1 MAIILSEVMVYAGA
15 ALWTAG
21 VLCSEFASWA
31 LPAVVG
37 GALLGLTGAILHQRC
52 IGGRAA
58 ERRELRNA
66 EAEEAWWEDA
76 A

>member
-1 MAIILSEVMVYAGA
+1 MAIILSTIMAYAGL
-15 ALWTAG
+15 ALVNVG
-21 VLCSEFASWA
+21 VLCVEFAWWA

-37 GALLGLTGAILHQRC
+37 GALLVMAGAILHQRC

-58 ERRELRNA
+58 ERRDERTA

>member
-1 MAIILSEVMVYAGA
+1 MAIILSTAMVYAGA

-21 VLCSEFASWA
+21 VLCAEFASWA

-37 GALLGLTGAILHQRC
+37 GALLGLSGAILHQRC
-52 IGGRAA
+52 IGRSEGKKTMRIVADEQA
-58 ERRELRNA
+58 E
-66 EAEEAWWEDA
+66 WEDA